1 MAVSDE
7 EFLLQLDGLVEGVKK
22 MVVGPRMRLGLKKKN
37 QKMRKYL
44 PLRWEGE
51 TKKGLR
57 EACCRRPWCRQDFYL
72 NSEAISV
79 MTTPQHYFYF
89 NFKIFF

>member
-1 MAVSDE
+1 MDVSASPNKMDVSDE
-7 EFLLQLDGLVEGVKK
+7 EYLHQVDGLVEGVKK
-22 MVVGPRMRLGLKKKN
+22 MVVGPRMRLGLKKNN

-57 EACCRRPWCRQDFYL
+57 EACCGRPWLED
-72 NSEAISV
+72 
-79 MTTPQHYFYF
+79 
-89 NFKIFF
+89 

>member
-7 EFLLQLDGLVEGVKK
+7 EGLLELDGLVEGVKK

-44 PLRWEGE
+44 PLRCKGE

-57 EACCRRPWCRQDFYL
+57 EDCCGRPWLED
-72 NSEAISV
+72 
-79 MTTPQHYFYF
+79 
-89 NFKIFF
+89 